1 MADPNRAT
9 NRRDLLIASGT
20 CALVVVAAPLALL
33 AQDKKPPETTAP
45 TATEPSWQVAMRSVV
60 GDAKVAEG
68 RITLEVPEIA
78 ENGNVVPFNVT
89 VDSPMSDVDFVR
101 SLRIYATANPQSL
114 IATFRFSADSGRAQV
129 SSRFRL
135 AGTQDVVA
143 LAELGDGTFFTT
155 KKNIKVTIGG
165 CGG

>member
-20 CALVVVAAPLALL
+20 CALIVVATPLALL
-33 AQDKKPPETTAP
+33 AQDKKPVEAAAP
-45 TATEPSWQVAMRSVV
+45 VAEPAWQAAMRSVT
-60 GDAKVAEG
+60 GDAKVTEG

-78 ENGNVVPFNVT
+78 ENGNVVPFNVL
-89 VDSPMSDVDFVR
+89 VDSPMTDSNFVR
-101 SLRIYATANPQSL
+101 SVRVYSTANPQPL

-135 AGTQDVVA
+135 AATQDVVA
-143 LAELGDGTFFTT
+143 LAELGDGSFLTA
-155 KKNIKVTIGG
+155 KRNIKVTIGG